1 MHEIK
6 WKIGT
11 LKADSAAQIVMGRPV
26 KSYLDGL
33 KSASSTGMKDS
44 DGDTVYL
51 FDDLAG
57 DVNAGYAD
65 EQDAACINTVLTAIG
80 YFNPGR
86 FDELIDA
93 AAAAGGIWSK
103 ACAAYDAAAKAADSA
118 ESIAASTD
126 TAAKEAADKVK
137 AGTGTK
143 TAADAA
149 AKAADSAE
157 SIAAST
163 DTVAKEA
170 ADKVKAGTGTKTA
183 ADAAAKDAKEAARAA
198 ADAAKAAEKADADKA
213 AALPAKQAADKAL
226 ADYLADVP
234 EYINF
239 DPFTKD
245 HKRDIAKFIY
255 DRDKA
260 GKLDKPAAMRVAHDF
275 VVAHYR
281 EWIEHFAYYINEIP
295 AEGQL
300 PRDSDGELIHSRKD
314 WRDRIHKAL
323 TTRSFKA
330 GIGYKVDLR
339 DGLKIKGTDEKV
351 EPIRI

>member
-1 MHEIK
+1 MNEIK

-11 LKADSAAQIVMGRPV
+11 LKVDSAAQIVMGRPV
-26 KSYLDGL
+26 QSYLNGL
-33 KSASSTGMKDS
+33 KSACSTGMKDG
-44 DGDTVYL
+44 DGDTIYL
-51 FDDLAG
+51 FDDL
-57 DVNAGYAD
+57 NAASCASYVD

-86 FDELIDA
+86 FDELVGA
-93 AAAAGGIWSK
+93 ATAASSIWSK
-103 ACAAYDAAAKAADSA
+103 ACSASDAAAKAADN
-118 ESIAASTD
+118 
-126 TAAKEAADKVK
+126 
-137 AGTGTK
+137 
-143 TAADAA
+143 
-149 AKAADSAE
+149 AE

-170 ADKVKAGTGTKTA
+170 AEKVKAGTGTKTA
-183 ADAAAKDAKEAARAA
+183 AEAAAKTAREAAKAA
-198 ADAAKAAEKADADKA
+198 AAAAKAAEKAAADKA

-239 DPFTKD
+239 DPFTRD

-281 EWIEHFAYYINEIP
+281 EWIEHFAGYINEIP

-330 GIGYKVDLR
+330 GIGYKIDLR
-339 DGLKIKGTDEKV
+339 DGLKIKGTDEQV
-351 EPIRI
+351 ESIKI

>member
-1 MHEIK
+1 MQEIK

-26 KSYLDGL
+26 KSYLDGI
-33 KSASSTGMKDS
+33 KSACSTGMKDG
-44 DGDTVYL
+44 DGDTIYL

-57 DVNAGYAD
+57 DVNANYSD
-65 EQDAACINTVLTAIG
+65 EQDAACINAVLTSIG

-86 FDELIDA
+86 YDELIA
-93 AAAAGGIWSK
+93 AATAAGSEWSK
-103 ACAAYDAAAKAADSA
+103 AVSAADKAAKAADNA

-126 TAAKEAADKVK
+126 TSAKDAAAAVK

-149 AKAADSAE
+149 VKAAQ
-157 SIAAST
+157 
-163 DTVAKEA
+163 
-170 ADKVKAGTGTKTA
+170 
-183 ADAAAKDAKEAARAA
+183 EAARAA
-198 ADAAKAAEKADADKA
+198 ADAVKAAEKAAADKA
-213 AALPAKQAADKAL
+213 ATLPAKQAADKEL

-260 GKLDKPAAMRVAHDF
+260 GKLNKPAAMRVAHDF
-275 VVAHYR
+275 VVAHYK
-281 EWIEHFAYYINEIP
+281 EWIEHFAGYINEIP
-295 AEGQL
+295 AEAQL
-300 PRDSDGELIHSRKD
+300 PRDSDGELIYSRRT

-330 GIGYKVDLR
+330 GIGYKIDLR
-339 DGLKIKGTDEKV
+339 DGLKIKGTDEKIESV
-351 EPIRI
+351 KI

>member
-1 MHEIK
+1 MDEIK

-11 LKADSAAQIVMGRPV
+11 LKVDSASKIIMGRPV
-26 KSYLDGL
+26 KAYLDGL

-51 FDDLAG
+51 FDDIAG
-57 DVNAGYAD
+57 DVNASYAD
-65 EQDAACINTVLTAIG
+65 EQDAACVNAVLTAIG
-80 YFNPGR
+80 YFNPSR
-86 FDELIDA
+86 YDELIDA
-93 AAAAGGIWSK
+93 ATAAGSEWSK
-103 ACAAYDAAAKAADSA
+103 ACSAADAAAKAADNA
-118 ESIAASTD
+118 ESIASSTD
-126 TAAKEAADKVK
+126 TAAKDAAAAAK

-149 AKAADSAE
+149 AKVARESAR
-157 SIAAST
+157 
-163 DTVAKEA
+163 
-170 ADKVKAGTGTKTA
+170 
-183 ADAAAKDAKEAARAA
+183 DAAA
-198 ADAAKAAEKADADKA
+198 AAKAAEDAAAAKA

-226 ADYLADVP
+226 SDYLADVP
-234 EYINF
+234 EYLNF
-239 DPFTKD
+239 DPFSRD

-260 GKLDKPAAMRVAHDF
+260 GKLNKPAAMRVAHDY

-281 EWIEHFAYYINEIP
+281 EWIGHFAPYINEIP
-295 AEGQL
+295 AESQL

-330 GIGYKVDLR
+330 GIGYKIDLR
-339 DGLKIKGTDEKV
+339 DGLKIKGTDEKI
-351 EPIRI
+351 ESIKI

>member
-1 MHEIK
+1 MNEIK

-11 LKADSAAQIVMGRPV
+11 LHVDSAAQIVIGRPAQ
-26 KSYLDGL
+26 SYLNGL
-33 KSASSTGMKDS
+33 KTACATGEKDS
-44 DGDTVYL
+44 DGNQIYL

-57 DVNAGYAD
+57 DATDSYYVN

-80 YFNPGR
+80 YFNHGR
-86 FDELIDA
+86 FDELTDA
-93 AAAAGGIWSK
+93 ATAAGSIWSK
-103 ACAAYDAAAKAADSA
+103 ACAAYDAAAKAADNA
-118 ESIAASTD
+118 ASIAASTD
-126 TAAKEAADKVK
+126 TAAKAAAAAVK

-143 TAADAA
+143 TAADKA
-149 AKAADSAE
+149 AK
-157 SIAAST
+157 T
-163 DTVAKEA
+163 
-170 ADKVKAGTGTKTA
+170 
-183 ADAAAKDAKEAARAA
+183 ADAAAKDAA
-198 ADAAKAAEKADADKA
+198 AAKAAADKAAADKA

-260 GKLDKPAAMRVAHDF
+260 GKLDKPAAMRVAHDY

-281 EWIEHFAYYINEIP
+281 EWIEHFAHYINEIP
-295 AEGQL
+295 AENQL
-300 PRDSDGELIHSRKD
+300 PRDSDNELIYSRRT

-330 GIGYKVDLR
+330 GIGYKIDLR
-339 DGLKIKGTDEKV
+339 DGIKIKGTDEQIESIK
-351 EPIRI
+351 I

>member
-1 MHEIK
+1 MNEIK

-11 LKADSAAQIVMGRPV
+11 LKVDSAAQIVMGRPV
-26 KSYLDGL
+26 QSYLTGF
-33 KSASSTGMKDS
+33 KAACSTGMKDG
-44 DGDTVYL
+44 DGDTIYL

-57 DVNAGYAD
+57 DVNASYAD

-80 YFNPGR
+80 YFNPGHY
-86 FDELIDA
+86 DELIA
-93 AAAAGGIWSK
+93 AATAAGSEWSK
-103 ACAAYDAAAKAADSA
+103 AVAAADAAAKAADNA

-149 AKAADSAE
+149 AK
-157 SIAAST
+157 
-163 DTVAKEA
+163 
-170 ADKVKAGTGTKTA
+170 TA
-183 ADAAAKDAKEAARAA
+183 REAAKDAA
-198 ADAAKAAEKADADKA
+198 AAKAAADKAAADKA

-234 EYINF
+234 EYLNF

-275 VVAHYR
+275 VVAHYK
-281 EWIEHFAYYINEIP
+281 EWIEHFAYYINQIP

-300 PRDSDGELIHSRKD
+300 PRDSDGELIYSRRT

-330 GIGYKVDLR
+330 GIGYKIDLR
-339 DGLKIKGTDEKV
+339 DGLKIKGTDEKIESV
-351 EPIRI
+351 KI

>member
-1 MHEIK
+1 MDEIK

-11 LKADSAAQIVMGRPV
+11 LKVDSAAQIVMGRPV
-26 KSYLDGL
+26 KSYLDSL
-33 KSASSTGMKDS
+33 KSACATGMKDS
-44 DGDTVYL
+44 DGDTIYL
-51 FDDLAG
+51 FDDIAG
-57 DVNAGYAD
+57 NVNAGYAN

-86 FDELIDA
+86 YDELIDA
-93 AAAAGGIWSK
+93 ASAAGSEWSK
-103 ACAAYDAAAKAADSA
+103 ACAAADAAAKAADNA

-126 TAAKEAADKVK
+126 TAAKDAAAAAK

-149 AKAADSAE
+149 AK
-157 SIAAST
+157 
-163 DTVAKEA
+163 
-170 ADKVKAGTGTKTA
+170 TA
-183 ADAAAKDAKEAARAA
+183 RDAAKDA
-198 ADAAKAAEKADADKA
+198 ADAAKAAEKAAADKA
-213 AALPAKQAADKAL
+213 AALPAKQAADKEL
-226 ADYLADVP
+226 SDYLADVP
-234 EYINF
+234 EYLNF
-239 DPFTKD
+239 DPFTRD
-245 HKRDIAKFIY
+245 HKRDIAKYIY

-281 EWIEHFAYYINEIP
+281 EWIEHFAGYINEIP
-295 AEGQL
+295 AEAQL

-330 GIGYKVDLR
+330 GIGYKIDLR
-339 DGLKIKGTDEKV
+339 DGLKIKGTDEQI
-351 EPIRI
+351 ESIRI

>member
-1 MHEIK
+1 MQEIK

-26 KSYLDGL
+26 KSYLDGI
-33 KSASSTGMKDS
+33 KSACSTGMKDG
-44 DGDTVYL
+44 DGDTIYL

-57 DVNAGYAD
+57 DGNVSYAN

-80 YFNPGR
+80 YFNPGHY
-86 FDELIDA
+86 DELISA
-93 AAAAGGIWSK
+93 ATAAGSEWSK
-103 ACAAYDAAAKAADSA
+103 AVSAAEAAAKAADNA

-126 TAAKEAADKVK
+126 TAAKDAADKVK

-143 TAADAA
+143 TAAEAA
-149 AKAADSAE
+149 AKAA
-157 SIAAST
+157 
-163 DTVAKEA
+163 
-170 ADKVKAGTGTKTA
+170 
-183 ADAAAKDAKEAARAA
+183 KEAARDAA
-198 ADAAKAAEKADADKA
+198 AAVKAAEKAAADKA

-234 EYINF
+234 EYLNF

-275 VVAHYR
+275 VVAHYK
-281 EWIEHFAYYINEIP
+281 EWIEHFAPYINEIP
-295 AEGQL
+295 AEAQL
-300 PRDSDGELIHSRKD
+300 PRDSDSELIYSRRT

-351 EPIRI
+351 ESIKI

>member
-1 MHEIK
+1 MLVGPPKKGRPEQLKNPLKKVKKMSEIK

-11 LKADSAAQIVMGRPV
+11 LKVDSAAQIVMGRPV

-33 KSASSTGMKDS
+33 KAACSTGMKDS
-44 DGDTVYL
+44 DGDTIYL

-57 DVNAGYAD
+57 AVNSSYVD

-86 FDELIDA
+86 YDELIA
-93 AAAAGGIWSK
+93 AATAAGSEWSK
-103 ACAAYDAAAKAADSA
+103 AVSAAEAAAKAADNA

-149 AKAADSAE
+149 AK
-157 SIAAST
+157 
-163 DTVAKEA
+163 
-170 ADKVKAGTGTKTA
+170 TA
-183 ADAAAKDAKEAARAA
+183 RDAARAA
-198 ADAAKAAEKADADKA
+198 ADAVKAAEKAAADKA
-213 AALPAKQAADKAL
+213 AALPAKQTADKAL
-226 ADYLADVP
+226 AEYLADVP
-234 EYINF
+234 EYLNF
-239 DPFTKD
+239 DPFTRD

-281 EWIEHFAYYINEIP
+281 EWIEHFAPYINQIP

-330 GIGYKVDLR
+330 GIGYKIDLR
-339 DGLKIKGTDEKV
+339 DGLKIKGTDEQV
-351 EPIRI
+351 ESIKI

>member
-1 MHEIK
+1 MNEIK

-26 KSYLDGL
+26 QAYLNGL

-44 DGDTVYL
+44 DGDTIYL
-51 FDDLAG
+51 FDDIAG
-57 DVNAGYAD
+57 TVNASYAD
-65 EQDAACINTVLTAIG
+65 EQDAACINAVLTAIG
-80 YFNPGR
+80 YFNPSR
-86 FDELIDA
+86 YDELIDA
-93 AAAAGGIWSK
+93 ATAAGSEWSK
-103 ACAAYDAAAKAADSA
+103 VCTAAEAAAKAADNA
-118 ESIAASTD
+118 ESIASSTD
-126 TAAKEAADKVK
+126 TVAKEAAEKVK

-149 AKAADSAE
+149 AKTARDAAKAAADS
-157 SIAAST
+157 
-163 DTVAKEA
+163 
-170 ADKVKAGTGTKTA
+170 
-183 ADAAAKDAKEAARAA
+183 
-198 ADAAKAAEKADADKA
+198 AKAAEKAAADKA

-234 EYINF
+234 EYLNF
-239 DPFTKD
+239 DPFTRD

-275 VVAHYR
+275 VVAHYK
-281 EWIEHFAYYINEIP
+281 EWIEHFAGYINEIP
-295 AEGQL
+295 AEAQL
-300 PRDSDGELIHSRKD
+300 PRDSDGELIYSRRT

-330 GIGYKVDLR
+330 GIGYKIDLR

-351 EPIRI
+351 ESIKI

>member
-1 MHEIK
+1 MQEIK

-26 KSYLDGL
+26 QSYLNGI
-33 KSASSTGMKDS
+33 KAASSTGMKDS
-44 DGDTVYL
+44 DGDTIYL

-57 DVNAGYAD
+57 DVNASYAN
-65 EQDAACINTVLTAIG
+65 EQDAACINAVLTSIG

-86 FDELIDA
+86 YDELIA
-93 AAAAGGIWSK
+93 AATAAGSEWSK
-103 ACAAYDAAAKAADSA
+103 ACAAAEAAAKAADNA

-126 TAAKEAADKVK
+126 TAAKDAADKVK

-143 TAADAA
+143 TAAEAA
-149 AKAADSAE
+149 AKAA
-157 SIAAST
+157 
-163 DTVAKEA
+163 
-170 ADKVKAGTGTKTA
+170 
-183 ADAAAKDAKEAARAA
+183 KEAARDAA
-198 ADAAKAAEKADADKA
+198 AAVKAAEKAAADKA

-226 ADYLADVP
+226 SDYLADVP
-234 EYINF
+234 EYLNF

-245 HKRDIAKFIY
+245 HRRDIAKYIY

-281 EWIEHFAYYINEIP
+281 EWIEHFAGYINEIP
-295 AEGQL
+295 AEAQL
-300 PRDSDGELIHSRKD
+300 PRDSDGELIYSRRT

-351 EPIRI
+351 ESIKI

>member
-1 MHEIK
+1 MNEIK

-11 LKADSAAQIVMGRPV
+11 IKVESAAQIVMGRPV

-33 KSASSTGMKDS
+33 KAASSTGLKDS
-44 DGDTVYL
+44 DGITVYL
-51 FDDLAG
+51 FDNIAG
-57 DVNAGYAD
+57 EINSSYAD
-65 EQDAACINTVLTAIG
+65 EQDAACINAVLTAIG

-86 FDELIDA
+86 YDELIA
-93 AAAAGGIWSK
+93 AATAAGSIWSK
-103 ACAAYDAAAKAADSA
+103 ACAAYDAAAKAADNA
-118 ESIAASTD
+118 ESIAVSTD
-126 TAAKEAADKVK
+126 AAAKEAADKVK

-149 AKAADSAE
+149 AKTAR
-157 SIAAST
+157 
-163 DTVAKEA
+163 EA
-170 ADKVKAGTGTKTA
+170 AR
-183 ADAAAKDAKEAARAA
+183 DAAAAV
-198 ADAAKAAEKADADKA
+198 KAAEKAAADKD

-234 EYINF
+234 EYLNF
-239 DPFTKD
+239 DPFTRD
-245 HKRDIAKFIY
+245 HKRDIAKYIY

-260 GKLDKPAAMRVAHDF
+260 GKLDKPAAMRVAHDY

-281 EWIEHFAYYINEIP
+281 EWIEHFACYINEIP

-330 GIGYKVDLR
+330 GIGYKIDLR
-339 DGLKIKGTDEKV
+339 DGIKIKGTDEKI
-351 EPIRI
+351 ESIKI

>member
-1 MHEIK
+1 MNEIK

-33 KSASSTGMKDS
+33 KAACSTGVKNS
-44 DGDTVYL
+44 DGNTVYL
-51 FDDLAG
+51 FDSLTDEANASY
-57 DVNAGYAD
+57 VN

-86 FDELIDA
+86 YDELVA
-93 AAAAGGIWSK
+93 AATAAGSEWSK
-103 ACAAYDAAAKAADSA
+103 AVS
-118 ESIAASTD
+118 
-126 TAAKEAADKVK
+126 
-137 AGTGTK
+137 
-143 TAADAA
+143 AADAA
-149 AKAADSAE
+149 VRAADNAA

-183 ADAAAKDAKEAARAA
+183 ADAAAKAAREAAKDAA
-198 ADAAKAAEKADADKA
+198 AAKAAADKAAAAKA
-213 AALPAKQAADKAL
+213 AALPAKQSADKAL

-234 EYINF
+234 EYLNF
-239 DPFTKD
+239 DPFTRD

-255 DRDKA
+255 TRDKA

-275 VVAHYR
+275 VVDHYKG
-281 EWIEHFAYYINEIP
+281 WIEHFAYYINQIP
-295 AEGQL
+295 AEIKL
-300 PRDSDGELIHSRKD
+300 PRDSDGELIYSRRT

-330 GIGYKVDLR
+330 GIGYKIDLR
-339 DGLKIKGTDEKV
+339 DGLKIKGTDEQIESVK
-351 EPIRI
+351 I

>member
-1 MHEIK
+1 MNEIK

-11 LKADSAAQIVMGRPV
+11 IKVDSAAQIVMGRPV
-26 KSYLDGL
+26 KSYLDGI
-33 KSASSTGMKDS
+33 KSACSTGLKDS
-44 DGDTVYL
+44 DGDTIYL

-57 DVNAGYAD
+57 AVNASYVN
-65 EQDAACINTVLTAIG
+65 EQDAACINTVLAAIG

-86 FDELIDA
+86 YDEIIA
-93 AAAAGGIWSK
+93 AATAAGSVWSK
-103 ACAAYDAAAKAADSA
+103 ACAAADAAAKAADEA
-118 ESIAASTD
+118 ESIASSTD
-126 TAAKEAADKVK
+126 TAAKDAAAAAK

-149 AKAADSAE
+149 AK
-157 SIAAST
+157 
-163 DTVAKEA
+163 
-170 ADKVKAGTGTKTA
+170 TA
-183 ADAAAKDAKEAARAA
+183 RDAARAA
-198 ADAAKAAEKADADKA
+198 ADATKAAEKAAADKA

-234 EYINF
+234 EYLNF
-239 DPFTKD
+239 DPFTRD
-245 HKRDIAKFIY
+245 HKRGIAKFIY

-275 VVAHYR
+275 VVAHYK
-281 EWIEHFAYYINEIP
+281 EWIEHFAPYINEIP
-295 AEGQL
+295 AEAQL

-330 GIGYKVDLR
+330 GIGYKIDLR
-339 DGLKIKGTDEKV
+339 DGLKIKGTDE
-351 EPIRI
+351 RIESIKI

>member
-1 MHEIK
+1 MNEIK

-11 LKADSAAQIVMGRPV
+11 LKVDSAAQIVMGRPV
-26 KSYLDGL
+26 QAYLNGI
-33 KSASSTGMKDS
+33 KSACSTGLKDS
-44 DGDTVYL
+44 DGNPIYL
-51 FDDLAG
+51 FDDLAYINSSY
-57 DVNAGYAD
+57 VD
-65 EQDAACINTVLTAIG
+65 EQDATCINTVLTAIG

-86 FDELIDA
+86 YDELIDA
-93 AAAAGGIWSK
+93 ATAAGSEWSK
-103 ACAAYDAAAKAADSA
+103 ACSASDAAAKAADHA
-118 ESIAASTD
+118 ASIAVSTD
-126 TAAKEAADKVK
+126 TAAKAAAEKVK

-149 AKAADSAE
+149 AKTARESA
-157 SIAAST
+157 
-163 DTVAKEA
+163 K
-170 ADKVKAGTGTKTA
+170 
-183 ADAAAKDAKEAARAA
+183 AAAAAV
-198 ADAAKAAEKADADKA
+198 KAAEKAAADKA

-239 DPFTKD
+239 DPFTRD
-245 HKRDIAKFIY
+245 HKRDIAKYIY

-281 EWIEHFAYYINEIP
+281 EWIEHFAGYINEIP

-330 GIGYKVDLR
+330 GIGYKIDLR
-339 DGLKIKGTDEKV
+339 DGLKIKGTDEQV
-351 EPIRI
+351 ESIKI